1 MHYYKFNIADYRK
14 DTGHL
19 STSEH
24 GIYRQLIDWY
34 YLDEQPIP
42 LETQV
47 VTRRLRLGSD
57 DLIFVENVL
66 ADFFQKTAKGY
77 VHKRIEFDIKEYH
90 QQADKNKA
98 NGKRGGRPK
107 KTQSVRSGLP
117 DESQNNPNHKP
128 ETINQKPK
136 KEATDVAIVLPDW
149 MPLETWQ
156 AYLSMRKRIKKPPTD
171 YAVKLLINKLNG
183 FREKGQDV
191 KDILERSITSGWQ
204 DLYEIAA
211 VKQPFNKYDAIT
223 TTVPGSKEKDPALV
237 KLDEDA
243 KKAATPSLET
253 LQRLAALRQEIKN
266 G

>member
-19 STSEH
+19 STIEH

-47 VTRRLRLGSD
+47 VTRRLRLGFD

-66 ADFFQKTAKGY
+66 ADFFQKTSKGY

-107 KTQSVRSGLP
+107 KTQSVNSGLP

-128 ETINQKPK
+128 ITTNHKPIDTVVCPNGLDVSVWQDWLKIRKSKKAPLTTTAWKLFVNECEKANWTIEDAI
-136 KEATDVAIVLPDW
+136 KECCLRNWASFKADW
-149 MPLETWQ
+149 M
-156 AYLSMRKRIKKPPTD
+156 
-171 YAVKLLINKLNG
+171 
-183 FREKGQDV
+183 
-191 KDILERSITSGWQ
+191 
-204 DLYEIAA
+204 
-211 VKQPFNKYDAIT
+211 
-223 TTVPGSKEKDPALV
+223 KEKQQYNKFDV
-237 KLDEDA
+237 SHVT
-243 KKAATPSLET
+243 TPPPPN
-253 LQRLAALRQEIKN
+253 QDAALRKIEEDRKN
-266 G
+266 AAPPSLAVLAKMAELRKSMT